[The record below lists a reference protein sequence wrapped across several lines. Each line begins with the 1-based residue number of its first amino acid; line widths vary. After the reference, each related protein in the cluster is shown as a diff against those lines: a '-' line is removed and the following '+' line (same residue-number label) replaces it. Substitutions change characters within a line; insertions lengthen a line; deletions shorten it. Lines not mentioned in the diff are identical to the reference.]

1 MVCENEKHFSSFK
14 WEIFLLEA
22 GDNGMTLLIYI
33 QKFDTN
39 LWRNYEMSDAEDFPL
54 DENVF
59 FE

>member
-14 WEIFLLEA
+14 WEKFLLEA

-39 LWRNYEMSDAEDFPL
+39 LWRNYEMSDAEDFL
-54 DENVF
+54 
-59 FE
+59 

>member
-1 MVCENEKHFSSFK
+1 MVCENEKHFNSFK
-14 WEIFLLEA
+14 WEKFLLEA

-33 QKFDTN
+33 QKFDSN

>member
-1 MVCENEKHFSSFK
+1 MVCENEKRFSSFK
-14 WEIFLLEA
+14 WEKFLLEA
-22 GDNGMTLLIYI
+22 GHNGMTLLIYI

-39 LWRNYEMSDAEDFPL
+39 LWRNYEMSDAEHFPL

>member
-1 MVCENEKHFSSFK
+1 
-14 WEIFLLEA
+14 
-22 GDNGMTLLIYI
+22 MTLLIYI

>member
-14 WEIFLLEA
+14 WEKFLLEA